1 MVSPDLFV
9 AGVDLLEDAL
19 KSLSP
24 AVVHSV
30 KVSSLHQG
38 TNPLRLLGIRYLPS
52 DTDITL
58 PPHAKSTHSVP
69 TGLPSL
75 SSHREGEEPGSYVN
89 LEAEFS
95 YRRLPPSSAL
105 LPPSSHQTASSS
117 PGFLLLLGIG
127 LVKKIVKFDIPVSVS
142 LIGLHGTCRLRLQVI
157 ADPPFVGRIQF
168 CLTKVRLPFITIPVL
183 AIPLVSFF
191 LESFRIILQGNSY
204 QLLKSSLNHYHHF
217 QSM

>member
-58 PPHAKSTHSVP
+58 PPNTVRTESTPHP
-69 TGLPSL
+69 PSL
-75 SSHREGEEPGSYVN
+75 SLHQGEEDPGSYVN

-95 YRRLPPSSAL
+95 YRRLPPSSSLL
-105 LPPSSHQTASSS
+105 LPASSRQNASSS

-127 LVKKIVKFDIPVSVS
+127 LVKKFVKFDIPVSVS
-142 LIGLHGTCRLRLQVI
+142 LIGLHGTCRLRLQI
-157 ADPPFVGRIQF
+157 ISDPPFVGRIQF
-168 CLTKVRLPFITIPVL
+168 CLTKVSPVVQF
-183 AIPLVSFF
+183 A
-191 LESFRIILQGNSY
+191 G
-204 QLLKSSLNHYHHF
+204 
-217 QSM
+217 